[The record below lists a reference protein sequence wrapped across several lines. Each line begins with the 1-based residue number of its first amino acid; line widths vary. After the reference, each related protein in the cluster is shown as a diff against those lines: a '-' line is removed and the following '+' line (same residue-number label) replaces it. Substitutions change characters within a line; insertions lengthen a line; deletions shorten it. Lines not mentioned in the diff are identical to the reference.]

1 MAEPAVIVEK
11 DGAVLTV
18 TLNRPEKRNAINCES
33 MCRLYDAWVQLD
45 QDDDLRVAI
54 LTGKGNTFC
63 AGMDLAEI
71 AKMSAPML
79 ATLDIQLPDGSGADL
94 IPVIRARPG
103 WERVP
108 IVMVTAQARHE
119 DVSGAL
125 KSGASAYLVKPFKP
139 EVLRDTVRLILKRGG
154 PFKP

>member
-1 MAEPAVIVEK
+1 MTEPAVIVEK

-71 AKMSAPML
+71 AKMSAPTPESQFRST
-79 ATLDIQLPDGSGADL
+79 AKTSG
-94 IPVIRARPG
+94 
-103 WERVP
+103 RVP
-108 IVMVTAQARHE
+108 YRSSSGSAPAR
-119 DVSGAL
+119 SSSCRRSSSL
-125 KSGASAYLVKPFKP
+125 KSKALQTLA
-139 EVLRDTVRLILKRGG
+139 VLIVIS
-154 PFKP
+154 PAPAA